1 VVLTLPLKAYVVV
14 IAIQMNL
21 EELRNICMSMPYATE
36 DIKYGSDLCFSVGN
50 KIFCGTRI
58 TGPFRTG
65 IKCDENSFSELV
77 EREGIVPMPRL
88 SVTYWVRIENAGA
101 LSKQEWED
109 HIRKSYGYI
118 YDALPAKVKHSLK

>member
-1 VVLTLPLKAYVVV
+1 
-14 IAIQMNL
+14 MNL
-21 EELRNICMSMPYATE
+21 EELRNICLSMPYATE

-88 SVTYWVRIENAGA
+88 SVTYWVRIENAVA
-101 LSKQEWED
+101 LTMKEWED
-109 HIRKSYGYI
+109 YIRKSYGYI
-118 YDALPAKVKHSLK
+118 FDALPAKIKQSLK